1 VEIVR
6 TSTFLR
12 AVRRIG
18 LQEAE
23 VLAIEDAIAANPE
36 AGDLIQ
42 GSGGARKLR
51 FGMAGRGKSY
61 GGRAIYF
68 VVTADG
74 VAYLL
79 TAYAKTAKADLTP
92 DDRKVL
98 KTLIKELSRG

>member
-1 VEIVR
+1 MKIVR

-18 LQEAE
+18 LDEAE

-36 AGDLIQ
+36 AGDVIQ

-68 VVTADG
+68 VITAEG

-79 TAYAKTAKADLTP
+79 TAYAKTAKADLTA
-92 DDRKVL
+92 DDKKVL
-98 KTLIKELSRG
+98 KALIKELTHG